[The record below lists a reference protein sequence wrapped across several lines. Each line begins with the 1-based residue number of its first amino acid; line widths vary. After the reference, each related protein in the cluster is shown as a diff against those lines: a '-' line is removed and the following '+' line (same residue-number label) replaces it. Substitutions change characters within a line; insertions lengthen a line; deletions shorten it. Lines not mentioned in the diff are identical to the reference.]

1 MSLKASNTTKKTV
14 LFGLFSNLI
23 LVAIKAS
30 AGLLG
35 NSFALIADAIESA
48 TDSLSSLMLW
58 LGLKY
63 AHRPPDENHPYGHGR
78 FEALLTF
85 IIVVF
90 LMGSALSIS
99 VQAWL
104 NLKEPQ
110 TLPKPFT
117 LLVLLGI
124 ILWKEISFLYIK
136 SKAKNLQSSVLN
148 AEAWHHRA
156 DSISSFFAL
165 IGICLAWILGPKF
178 AWLDEAASLVSA
190 LILLINAYR
199 IFRQAFSEFM
209 DEDLYQPMAKR
220 ILEIGK
226 ELAFIE
232 GIPTCRIRKLGSR
245 YYVDLHIWVNP
256 VITVSEGHAHA
267 HALKDKIKNQMP
279 LIEDVLIHVEPFETQ
294 PYAPTS
300 NM

>member
-1 MSLKASNTTKKTV
+1 MSVKDSNTAKTAV

-30 AGLLG
+30 AGILG

-48 TDSLSSLMLW
+48 TDSVSSLMLW

-90 LMGSALSIS
+90 LMGSSVSIG

-110 TLPKPFT
+110 SLPKPFT
-117 LLVLLGI
+117 LIVLMGI
-124 ILWKEISFLYIK
+124 VLWKELSFLYIR
-136 SKAKNLQSSVLN
+136 SKAKRLQSSILD

-156 DSISSFFAL
+156 DSISSIFAL
-165 IGICLAWILGPKF
+165 IGICLAWLLGPEF
-178 AWLDEAASLVSA
+178 AWLDEAAALVSA
-190 LILLINAYR
+190 FILLFNAYR
-199 IFRQAFSEFM
+199 IFKKAFSEFM

-220 ILEIGK
+220 ILEIGD
-226 ELAFIE
+226 ELPFIE
-232 GIPTCRIRKLGSR
+232 GIPTCRIRKLGAR
-245 YYVDLHIWVNP
+245 YFVDLHIWVNP
-256 VITVSEGHAHA
+256 VISVSEGHAHA

-279 LIEDVLIHVEPFETQ
+279 LIEDVLIHVEPFETTS
-294 PYAPTS
+294 YAPSS
-300 NM
+300 NT